1 MTQLS
6 PTALEAAA
14 KAIFKRSIYHGYD
27 DETIASEWAR
37 TSYLHRN
44 VATAAIT
51 AYLAQREKEG
61 WVMVPLNPTDDMIE
75 AGCANNP
82 TQWNEGTDLG
92 FAADVAND
100 VYRAML
106 AQNGG
111 EPCK

>member
-61 WVMVPLNPTDDMIE
+61 WVMVPKAVGSDKLSTTTITAEFIDARSSAE
-75 AGCANNP
+75 RG
-82 TQWNEGTDLG
+82 
-92 FAADVAND
+92 
-100 VYRAML
+100 
-106 AQNGG
+106 
-111 EPCK
+111 